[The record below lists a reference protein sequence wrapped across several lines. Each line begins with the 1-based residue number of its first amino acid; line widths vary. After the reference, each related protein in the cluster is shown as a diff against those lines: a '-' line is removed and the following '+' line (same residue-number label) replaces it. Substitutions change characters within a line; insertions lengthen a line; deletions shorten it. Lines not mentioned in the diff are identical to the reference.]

1 MIRRMT
7 LAVVLAAMVLAARA
21 TPALAQIVEEGVKS
35 ENIDELAMKR
45 PVTEYV
51 LAGVFLLAALGLGF
65 MTSKRSH
72 D

>member
-1 MIRRMT
+1 MRWGI
-7 LAVVLAAMVLAARA
+7 LIGVALAAILSVGAA
-21 TPALAQIVEEGVKS
+21 PALAQIVEEGVKPQ
-35 ENIDELAMKR
+35 NIDELPMKR
-45 PVTEYV
+45 PVLEYV

>member
-1 MIRRMT
+1 MRYGI
-7 LAVVLAAMVLAARA
+7 LAGVVLAAILVAGA
-21 TPALAQIVEEGVKS
+21 TSALAQVIEEGVKAQ
-35 ENIDELAMKR
+35 NIDELPMKR
-45 PVTEYV
+45 PVIEYV

>member
-1 MIRRMT
+1 MRRMT
-7 LAVVLAAMVLAARA
+7 LAVVLAAAVLVASA

-45 PVTEYV
+45 PVIEYV
-51 LAGVFLLAALGLGF
+51 LAGAFLLAALGLGF